1 MNRLE
6 FIEEWVNILGLDHQN
21 HAKIE
26 QFDDRKFK
34 FSMYLLNQDGNAIK
48 LRKGSISELFI
59 EDNILDWF
67 HKGHVTVM
75 NPDDIIERAESI
87 YMGDGN
93 TLAEQNIRVTPY
105 KFRGDGRDLVFMT
118 FEPHLSPAEDGQAI
132 DSTLNSYTF
141 TMKFLFTV
149 YATEDITDPGGKR
162 DKKQKMYF
170 HDYRYQLLR
179 EKNLYYSTCKVP
191 DSSGIYT
198 SKTLPICHLGDEHK
212 KKPTGEIIQDILR
225 TSLPSHDTTN
235 KFSYHWDFGGSKMM
249 YTSPADYKALD
260 DLNYVMDR
268 HVSTGDYE
276 YQPCIF
282 RLERFTERWELL
294 PVTELFA
301 RSKSGA
307 DTPGVLQTE
316 HFLLSNDS
324 EPDKIKIPPERK
336 TFGRDVKTLG
346 INYHFPDISLIDDY
360 TFSEINGVDCQ
371 EMLNSVII
379 HRYDKRSK
387 QFKTDVASSN
397 ISTVHEKFQQ
407 LFIDHTFGGVG
418 GHGVTGW
425 LPDSSRAKN
434 FNFDVKS
441 GWGRNMFDSY
451 PVSRNKLLLGAF
463 LLGNTIQFESRGETS
478 RRAGVWIAIDRDTNY
493 VDNAYEM
500 KVLGQYFVTRVTH
513 KISASGEYSN
523 NIMAVKPYFYQD
535 LDFDTK
541 DFFDINTNITPK
553 N

>member
-6 FIEEWVNILGLDHQN
+6 FIEEWVNALGLDHQN

-48 LRKGSISELFI
+48 LRKGAISELYI
-59 EDNILDWF
+59 EDNIMDWF

-75 NPDDIIERAESI
+75 NPDDIMERAESI
-87 YMGDGN
+87 YVGDTD
-93 TLAEQNIRVTPY
+93 TLASENVNITPY
-105 KFRGDGRDLVFMT
+105 RFRGDGRDLIFMT
-118 FEPHLSPAEDGQAI
+118 FEPHLDPAEDGQSMQ
-132 DSTLNSYTF
+132 STLNSFTY

-149 YATEDITDPGGKR
+149 YATEDITSPNGKR

-179 EKNLYYSTCKVP
+179 EKNLYYSTCKNP
-191 DSSGIYT
+191 DSAGIYMSRT
-198 SKTLPICHLGDEHK
+198 KPISQLSDEHK
-212 KKPTGEIIQDILR
+212 KKPTGEIIQDILK
-225 TSLPSHDTTN
+225 TSLPVHDTQN
-235 KFSYHWDFGGSKMM
+235 KFSYHWNFGGGNMM
-249 YTSPADYKALD
+249 YTSPAEYKAID
-260 DLNYVMDR
+260 DLNYVLDR
-268 HVSTGDYE
+268 HVSSADYE

-307 DTPGVLQTE
+307 GPGSLQTE

-336 TFGRDVKTLG
+336 TFGREVRTLG
-346 INYHFPDISLIDDY
+346 INYHFPDISIIDDY
-360 TFSEINGVDCQ
+360 VFDEMNGIDCQ
-371 EMLNSVII
+371 EMLNSVIV
-379 HRYDKRSK
+379 HRYDKRDK
-387 QFKTDVASSN
+387 KFNTDVVQSN

-407 LFIDHTFGGVG
+407 LFIDYTYGGVG
-418 GHGVTGW
+418 GHGVTSW
-425 LPDSSRAKN
+425 LTDSSRNKN
-434 FNFDVKS
+434 FNFDVKG
-441 GWGRNMFDSY
+441 GWGRNMHESY
-451 PVSRNKLLLGAF
+451 PISRNKLLTGAF

-493 VDNAYEM
+493 VDNDYEM

-513 KISASGEYSN
+513 RISSSGEYSN
-523 NIMAVKPYFYQD
+523 NIMAVKPFLYKD
-535 LDFDTK
+535 ATFDTA
-541 DFFDINTNITPK
+541 DFFDINTNNTP
-553 N
+553 NI